1 MKKIYFQP
9 ELTVETVE
17 LSSHLLDGSVL
28 GIGGGTGKPQGGAR
42 VSGRTPI
49 E

>member
-9 ELTVETVE
+9 ELSVENVE

-28 GIGGGTGKPQGGAR
+28 GIGGGKPQGGAR
-42 VSGRTPI
+42 APEHGTPI
-49 E
+49 EP